1 LFGGCKVVDAAEG
14 LGFKTSKQVTV
25 ASITYEM
32 YIVKTLLESVREV
45 TGELP
50 KEVVIAVPGIRRTS
64 THTITVIN
72 STYSQQTSIIL
83 REK

>member
-1 LFGGCKVVDAAEG
+1 MFGGCKVVDAAEG

-45 TGELP
+45 TGALP
-50 KEVVIAVPGIRRTS
+50 KKVVITVPGITCTS

-72 STYSQQTSIIL
+72 FTYAQQTSILL